1 LKEYRELGLP
11 DLLPTAEGSNCFV
24 ISGEHTESG
33 RPLLAHDPHL
43 ENVIPSQW
51 YQIKGS
57 YYLDNKL
64 ISFSGVSPAGLTII
78 IGKGDYLTFG
88 VTTIYTD
95 NQDLYKEKIED
106 DKYLVNGKWINLSQ
120 REEMIKVKGKESVKW
135 VVK

>member
-1 LKEYRELGLP
+1 
-11 DLLPTAEGSNCFV
+11 
-24 ISGEHTESG
+24 
-33 RPLLAHDPHL
+33 
-43 ENVIPSQW
+43 
-51 YQIKGS
+51 
-57 YYLDNKL
+57 
-64 ISFSGVSPAGLTII
+64 
-78 IGKGDYLTFG
+78 